1 MTKNEVFTKI
11 KSVYGRLESFMKKI
25 LYTDYYLILVC
36 ALVFLGW
43 FYKNAPLGFGSAVVL
58 FCIAL
63 LFADDI
69 MPLTV
74 NIFSAVLLIYSQDF
88 SDYVYLWP
96 LVIPLVGCF
105 VFFLIKNG
113 RHKFHFGKMFFPLM
127 AVAYVMIIGGI
138 GYAAKDDFIKSL
150 PDILMIGISV
160 PIVYILYNHYL
171 KRDGNRDISTYFAKT
186 MMYIGIVIALEVI
199 VSMVRSNLSIA
210 EWAFHTKYI
219 DGSNRNDVATY
230 LIITAA
236 MTIYLATRYRQSW
249 IFLAISLFQ
258 YFGLLLTFSRGA
270 ILFGA
275 ISGLLALVF
284 SIIKAPNKKLHLLF
298 VALTAVGVLIIYLI
312 LRKDVNAMI
321 DTLLGRGMDSSERI
335 KLYEEAWALFK
346 EHPIFGVGKGY
357 VGANIEPN
365 AMGVYWFH
373 STIMQVLA
381 CMGVVGLVAYIY
393 YYWVRLKIL
402 FAHINNSFN
411 LFILAVWVGFEGYSL
426 INPNTFMAYPFMM
439 LIIVT
444 TLLLE
449 RVQKDF
455 D

>member
-1 MTKNEVFTKI
+1 
-11 KSVYGRLESFMKKI
+11 MKKI

>member
-11 KSVYGRLESFMKKI
+11 KSVYGRLESFMKKF

-113 RHKFHFGKMFFPLM
+113 RHKFHFGKMFCPLM

-160 PIVYILYNHYL
+160 PIAYILYNHYL

-284 SIIKAPNKKLHLLF
+284 SITKAPNKKLHLLF

-402 FAHINNSFN
+402 FTNINNSFN